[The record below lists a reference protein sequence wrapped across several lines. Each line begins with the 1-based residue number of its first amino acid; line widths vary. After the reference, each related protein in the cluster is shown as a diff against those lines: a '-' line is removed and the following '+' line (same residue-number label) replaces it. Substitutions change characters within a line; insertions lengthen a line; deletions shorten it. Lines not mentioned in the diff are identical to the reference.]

1 MLVKIEARILIFPG
15 TDFHFPSTSVP
26 PGTFFRLC
34 RRPIKLC
41 CKVHMHFLLVHKR
54 YTVSRKN
61 KPFSVYFILFIFP
74 VSCLSSFFIVC
85 MLWIKILSSFY
96 LVLNGIRMLLWIPK
110 SAESMQAYL
119 TICLQIIIDVY
130 STEPLLEV
138 APAALE
144 TL

>member
-1 MLVKIEARILIFPG
+1 
-15 TDFHFPSTSVP
+15 
-26 PGTFFRLC
+26 
-34 RRPIKLC
+34 
-41 CKVHMHFLLVHKR
+41 MHFLLVHKR

-74 VSCLSSFFIVC
+74 LSCLSSFFYCLRVVN
-85 MLWIKILSSFY
+85 KDFKFILLGRNFK
-96 LVLNGIRMLLWIPK
+96 LLNGIRVLLWIPK

-119 TICLQIIIDVY
+119 TICLQIIVDVY

>member
-1 MLVKIEARILIFPG
+1 
-15 TDFHFPSTSVP
+15 
-26 PGTFFRLC
+26 
-34 RRPIKLC
+34 
-41 CKVHMHFLLVHKR
+41 
-54 YTVSRKN
+54 
-61 KPFSVYFILFIFP
+61 
-74 VSCLSSFFIVC
+74 
-85 MLWIKILSSFY
+85 
-96 LVLNGIRMLLWIPK
+96 MLLWIPK